1 MQTNELITELGSTI
15 TALMAHGKGHLAADE
30 SNSTI
35 GARFLVG
42 HLNMKSII
50 IAMTPAPIRTAGA
63 MPDPVT

>member
-1 MQTNELITELGSTI
+1 MTELGSTI
-15 TALMAHGKGHLAADE
+15 SALMTHGKGHLAADE

-50 IAMTPAPIRTAGA
+50 IAMTPAPIRTEGA
-63 MPDPVT
+63 IPDLVT